1 MTDPA
6 PSTEKWWL
14 GLQVGLGLGG
24 GCLWLTGKIVES
36 EFTAGVGL
44 GLAVAALV
52 LRFGRRAAE
61 EGP

>member
-1 MTDPA
+1 MADPVPA
-6 PSTEKWWL
+6 SEKWWL

-24 GCLWLTGKIVES
+24 GALWLAGKILES
-36 EFTAGVGL
+36 EFTAGAGL
-44 GLAVAALV
+44 GLAVAALI